1 MRVGAEAGGEGAI
14 PLTQVPVILNALERR
29 FLVVAGKAWGER
41 GAWTG
46 GMEDVEVD
54 SGADDVHADG
64 RGETKYYCG
73 FLGSELLGIFFSV
86 FLPLS
91 DAWSDVAVIVGWYI
105 TDQMA
110 WFYIGI
116 IIHIIAGSLSGCL
129 CAAWELSPRSSGLMA
144 AMWFPLGMMLGV
156 LGLSPVASALV
167 ALSDGGEDSDREQIE
182 RDFFFLKSIKAVEL
196 VFESLP
202 QAAVQCYVGVSY
214 GFLDPGA
221 DNFSAILAIS
231 VSIALVNAGT
241 TLMGTEAMGR
251 NLALP
256 SDYHRI
262 SLLTFYGALT
272 ATWRFTQVASFIL
285 WLSLFACSAKAFAAI
300 PAIVGV
306 LLLGTIAWESSFDR
320 SDPETQNLGR
330 PKHLANLYLFNIA
343 VMCFFFFFEGSLPG
357 SIVWKPQANNYLNRM
372 RPSLVL
378 PPNRCNLF

>member
-29 FLVVAGKAWGER
+29 LLVVAGKAWGER

-182 RDFFFLKSIKAVEL
+182 REPEDERRDLRESPRRCECAVEGKQGDT
-196 VFESLP
+196 VVVARKREV
-202 QAAVQCYVGVSY
+202 AAHRLGSHECCPCIHQC
-214 GFLDPGA
+214 D
-221 DNFSAILAIS
+221 
-231 VSIALVNAGT
+231 
-241 TLMGTEAMGR
+241 
-251 NLALP
+251 
-256 SDYHRI
+256 
-262 SLLTFYGALT
+262 
-272 ATWRFTQVASFIL
+272 
-285 WLSLFACSAKAFAAI
+285 
-300 PAIVGV
+300 
-306 LLLGTIAWESSFDR
+306 
-320 SDPETQNLGR
+320 
-330 PKHLANLYLFNIA
+330 
-343 VMCFFFFFEGSLPG
+343 
-357 SIVWKPQANNYLNRM
+357 
-372 RPSLVL
+372 
-378 PPNRCNLF
+378 